1 MIALRAIVAFSLA
14 EIAPKT
20 VIAATGDRI
29 TARVVGA
36 LGMSAVGAWL
46 AWASRAGA
54 HVQAVILTLG
64 LTGAWLAVT
73 AGRPQ
78 WQATMLAM
86 RATIAMLGLWL
97 ATHVENPRMAYVIT
111 LGMCLMIAEVA
122 LSYVVAPA
130 GPGIAIT
137 TIGQAFGPWAS
148 SVVPAILIM
157 AMGWAWLGHHHR
169 R

>member
-14 EIAPKT
+14 EIAPKV

-29 TARVVGA
+29 MARVVGA
-36 LGMSAVGAWL
+36 LGMSAVGTWL

-54 HVQAVILTLG
+54 HVQAVILTMG
-64 LTGAWLAVT
+64 LTGAWLAIT

-78 WQATMLAM
+78 WQAAMLTM

-122 LSYVVAPA
+122 LAYAFAPG
-130 GPGIAIT
+130 GPVSSVT

-148 SVVPAILIM
+148 SVVPAVLII